1 MNGEALNVT
10 GHPSC
15 PGRFRRDADRTVF
28 PPETVV
34 MLPPV
39 TPDLRPVLDTLL
51 TRIRNRQDIELSV
64 NDWGTLSVFA
74 DMKKRGELACM
85 LTAGVL
91 LAGQD
96 TDPVLLRLTRRQP
109 DRIILDGNENC
120 LLSWNPPSQALLR
133 HWSTPSVFTMKDV
146 LMDWGVSRLELCA
159 QPFPFPE
166 ETPFLPVRY
175 ICPAIL
181 SVIPCTGNCGH
192 CAGMA
197 SCFRERYGIRL
208 RVSANLV
215 LADLPLPETGIPSVD
230 LTALESFR
238 ES

>member
-1 MNGEALNVT
+1 MNGEALNVI

-96 TDPVLLRLTRRQP
+96 PDPVLLRLTRRQP

-120 LLSWNPPSQALLR
+120 LLSWNPPFAGAAPPLEHTVRFYHEGCADGLGRQPVGALR
-133 HWSTPSVFTMKDV
+133 AAFSV
-146 LMDWGVSRLELCA
+146 S
-159 QPFPFPE
+159 
-166 ETPFLPVRY
+166 
-175 ICPAIL
+175 
-181 SVIPCTGNCGH
+181 
-192 CAGMA
+192 
-197 SCFRERYGIRL
+197 
-208 RVSANLV
+208 
-215 LADLPLPETGIPSVD
+215 
-230 LTALESFR
+230 
-238 ES
+238 